1 MIPVT
6 GADLALK
13 KVEVGFLR
21 ARPHAPYIGNPRHN
35 ERQRRTKRQDDSDR
49 MSTLVASFRF
59 RLAFVLLALAARW
72 SSHARPARPPDPAA
86 ALMELQTEQE
96 HGKGNLISSND
107 AAEGGRGD
115 AGDREDQ
122 GPGDGGGGG
131 SGGAECDCDAPS
143 RSALMEL
150 QTEQEH
156 GKGNLISSNDAAE
169 GGRGDAG
176 DGEDQGPG
184 DGGGGGGGG
193 AECDAICGTRS
204 PDAPPTSPPAPGAPS
219 PGAPSAGGRP
229 TPARPTPPPTPAYP
243 TQLGE
248 CNPAKVCAAEEAVDP
263 AAGTR
268 SSDGVIRRVLAH
280 IDGRRAAVEAA
291 VLRSYV
297 SHVENATRP
306 SAAYRYDDF
315 R

>member
-86 ALMELQTEQE
+86 
-96 HGKGNLISSND
+96 
-107 AAEGGRGD
+107 
-115 AGDREDQ
+115 
-122 GPGDGGGGG
+122 
-131 SGGAECDCDAPS
+131 
-143 RSALMEL
+143 ALMEL